1 MLFVLLFAPLYQ
13 GYLER
18 LRARLFLRVGPP
30 LVQPFRDQRKWSS
43 KGTVRGTHTTWVSAI
58 APTIYFCA
66 PLIVAILMPVLTRN
80 PLPLAFMADM
90 LGGGGCILTA
100 GGFFLL
106 AALDAG
112 SPFATLGASRIRLVG
127 VFTEPLIIFAAAA
140 VGRSTNPF
148 AVNAALGRA
157 PWL

>member
-90 LGGGGCILTA
+90 LGDTVCQPPSGRAAGC
-100 GGFFLL
+100 
-106 AALDAG
+106 
-112 SPFATLGASRIRLVG
+112 SCQGA
-127 VFTEPLIIFAAAA
+127 EEA
-140 VGRSTNPF
+140 VG
-148 AVNAALGRA
+148 LGTGARVIPPA
-157 PWL
+157 RRGQSVR